1 MFTDSERTRLVVG
14 LKQTKKAIKEG
25 AERVVLAQ
33 DASEIIKAE
42 IKELF
47 ANVEYVDTMQ
57 ELGKL
62 CGIDVKAAVSAVKK

>member
-14 LKQTKKAIKEG
+14 LKQTRKAIKEG
-25 AERVVLAQ
+25 ATRVLLAR
-33 DASEIIKAE
+33 DASEIIKTE

-47 ANVEYVDTMQ
+47 ADVEYVDTMQ

-62 CGIDVKAAVSAVKK
+62 CGIDVGAAVSAIKK

>member
-14 LKQTKKAIKEG
+14 LKQTRKAIKEG
-25 AERVVLAQ
+25 ATRVLLAK
-33 DASEIIKAE
+33 DASEIIKTE

-62 CGIDVKAAVSAVKK
+62 CGIDVGAAVSAIKK

>member
-25 AERVVLAQ
+25 AERVVLAH

>member
-1 MFTDSERTRLVVG
+1 MWT
-14 LKQTKKAIKEG
+14 KEG